1 MATTI
6 KRGESF
12 TAQVEAF
19 VTKAKRMQ
27 AEVAHEAA
35 IGLAETAT
43 QSKDQGGNLPVVK
56 GNLQRSFAAS
66 TVGPVS
72 VLWGQKEFRGTLD
85 GVMSVIRNAKIGQTI
100 WMGFQAAYAR
110 KVEVDNGF
118 IRLAAQRWDQIVADA
133 VRLVRARN
141 GE

>member
-1 MATTI
+1 MATAI
-6 KRGESF
+6 KRGQSCA
-12 TAQVEAF
+12 AQVEAF
-19 VTKAKRMQ
+19 ATKAKRML
-27 AEVAHEAA
+27 AEVAQESSIGVAEAA
-35 IGLAETAT
+35 TLP
-43 QSKDQGGNLPVVK
+43 KDQGGHLPVVK
-56 GNLQRSFAAS
+56 GNLRRSFAAS

-72 VLWGQKEFRGTLD
+72 VLWGQREFHGTLD

-110 KVEVDNGF
+110 KAEVDNGF
-118 IRLAAQRWDQIVADA
+118 VRLTTQRWQQIVADA